1 MKPLVL
7 KDIKGQRFKEL
18 RDNFFGENWRAVLFL
33 NLPTQSGGREAGRKD
48 KGIPLISSQRLEG
61 TAQKV

>member
-33 NLPTQSGGREAGRKD
+33 NLPTSLGEERQGGKTRAF
-48 KGIPLISSQRLEG
+48 LSSQARG
-61 TAQKV
+61 